1 MYLQNFA
8 DISMLPSP
16 SLSTSEEMCQV
27 SLHQLPR
34 GALAH
39 CVLEKKNVCVILFE
53 YSKGMTA
60 LQLTGLGVEDK
71 KIAPVF
77 CGSTV
82 SVAIVA
88 ATVRLLAQP
97 NET

>member
-1 MYLQNFA
+1 MMYLQNLA
-8 DISMLPSP
+8 DMSMLPSP

-39 CVLEKKNVCVILFE
+39 CVLEKKDVCVILFE

-60 LQLTGLGVEDK
+60 LQHTLKV
-71 KIAPVF
+71 
-77 CGSTV
+77 
-82 SVAIVA
+82 
-88 ATVRLLAQP
+88 
-97 NET
+97 